1 MFTENKIMARR
12 PAVVTPKRVVES
24 EANGFS
30 SPNSPPQKSQS
41 SSFISFCV
49 VFIVVVL
56 LIGYMFGDSVFH
68 QTPHRNEALDH
79 GDGQSDETKS
89 RSFPEMRSAIDA
101 LERLTNR
108 EDTDEDTTDHLLK
121 HLLKRE
127 DHRSSHSGCRVGVCN
142 ALPVLQDV
150 YGKFMHKILH
160 IGPGTCGVVSK
171 LLKEENIEVWG
182 IQPFEMKAPIHKL
195 CNNFVKKGIVR
206 VAEVY
211 RPLPYRSQSF
221 SLVLATDTLENLSS
235 KRLNKTLPE
244 LSRLSTHRLV
254 VFIGHRNLQ
263 MTSVESVDETNIS
276 RKLIKSSNDKPLK
289 IRNRMWWL
297 RRFEQAGLTED
308 EETTKRFENIQQ
320 EKSYKT
326 KDYIFHLVVPHSI
339 SLSR

>member
-56 LIGYMFGDSVFH
+56 LIGYMFGDS
-68 QTPHRNEALDH
+68 
-79 GDGQSDETKS
+79 
-89 RSFPEMRSAIDA
+89 EMRSAIDA